1 MKTNILRATAN
12 AILAAEERHQYKLS
26 ETDREVLHTALVEF
40 VMRAT
45 DKYILGAKEH
55 GGSIT
60 SMAVLRELSD
70 ELVDAWMYRTALK
83 FMMKGL

>member
-1 MKTNILRATAN
+1 MAN
-12 AILAAEERHQYKLS
+12 AIIEAEGRHQYKLHD
-26 ETDREVLHTALVEF
+26 TDREVLHTALVEF

-45 DKYILGAKEH
+45 DKFVLGAKEH
-55 GGSIT
+55 GDTIT
-60 SMAVLRELSD
+60 ARPALRELSD